1 MHCQIK
7 TNRTMNW
14 SDKLQEFHARRS
26 CRHCLLL
33 QAELY
38 AKIIDYLN
46 ENGDNDYIRYDRE
59 KDEIYFKVNYEWI
72 VEYEADIF
80 DVVDIA
86 DELDIRC

>member
-7 TNRTMNW
+7 TNKTMNW
-14 SDKLQEFHARRS
+14 SDKLQEF
-26 CRHCLLL
+26 

-46 ENGDNDYIRYDRE
+46 ENGDNDYIRFDKE
-59 KDEIYFKVNYEWI
+59 KDEIYFLIGGNWVS
-72 VEYEADIF
+72 EYVVDIF

-86 DELDIRC
+86 DEFEIKCNY

>member
-14 SDKLQEFHARRS
+14 SDKLQEF
-26 CRHCLLL
+26 

>member
-1 MHCQIK
+1 
-7 TNRTMNW
+7 MNW
-14 SDKLQEFHARRS
+14 SDKLQEF
-26 CRHCLLL
+26 

-46 ENGDNDYIRYDRE
+46 EKGDNDYIRYDRE

>member
-7 TNRTMNW
+7 TNKTMNW
-14 SDKLQEFHARRS
+14 SDKLQEF
-26 CRHCLLL
+26 